1 MPIDK
6 LPSRLYEVANI
17 RFGYNARGERYIT
30 WDRSGDADAYVIC
43 MVRGT
48 PVEEADLAGCLGEA
62 KLAQLYKS
70 MQVDVQL
77 EDGRTCALHG
87 VSSRIFDDDPLV
99 VVEADAPMLAQVW
112 TMKKSYATYCLFL
125 PQDAQSQCCLL
136 PTEYDVSF
144 FAGNP
149 QAKSVDDRLSVL
161 KVSIENEAEYEN
173 GALEYQVG
181 DSAPVPIPRR
191 WINQQIPLM
200 IGDANPRVAVRP
212 SQGHDAAYVR
222 RQQS

>member
-1 MPIDK
+1 M
-6 LPSRLYEVANI
+6 
-17 RFGYNARGERYIT
+17 
-30 WDRSGDADAYVIC
+30 
-43 MVRGT
+43 
-48 PVEEADLAGCLGEA
+48 
-62 KLAQLYKS
+62 
-70 MQVDVQL
+70 
-77 EDGRTCALHG
+77 
-87 VSSRIFDDDPLV
+87 
-99 VVEADAPMLAQVW
+99 
-112 TMKKSYATYCLFL
+112 
-125 PQDAQSQCCLL
+125 
-136 PTEYDVSF
+136 SF
-144 FAGNP
+144 CAGNP

-181 DSAPVPIPRR
+181 DSAPIPIPRR